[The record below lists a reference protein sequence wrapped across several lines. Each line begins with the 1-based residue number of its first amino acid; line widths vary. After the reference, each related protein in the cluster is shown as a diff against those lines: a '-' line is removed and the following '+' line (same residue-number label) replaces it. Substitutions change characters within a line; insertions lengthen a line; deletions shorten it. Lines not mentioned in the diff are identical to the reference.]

1 MARGGN
7 IVAAFPVE
15 HGDELM
21 MVSDQGQIIRAP
33 VDEIRIAGRNTRG
46 VILFRTAEN
55 EHVVSVEH
63 LEGAAEAVVVDEDA
77 QDGDADSASDDLAED

>member
-1 MARGGN
+1 MARGGHL
-7 IVAAFPVE
+7 VASFPVE
-15 HGDELM
+15 TGDELM

-46 VILFRTAEN
+46 VILFRTAEG

-63 LEGAAEAVVVDEDA
+63 LEGSGEAAEDD
-77 QDGDADSASDDLAED
+77 DADDIAAED